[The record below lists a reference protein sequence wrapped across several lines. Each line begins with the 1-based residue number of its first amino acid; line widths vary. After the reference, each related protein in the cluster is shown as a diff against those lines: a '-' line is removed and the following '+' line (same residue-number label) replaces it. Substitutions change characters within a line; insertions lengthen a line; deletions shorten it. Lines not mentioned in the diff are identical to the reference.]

1 MSIAEIKKRLSK
13 MNVRQRRAIRTFLID
28 LETEPK
34 VGTVAWKREMA
45 RRIDEMKAGNFYTMD
60 EVRALIDQRRR

>member
-1 MSIAEIKKRLSK
+1 MSIAEVKERLSK
-13 MNVRQRRAIRTFLID
+13 MNVRQRRAIRSFLND

-45 RRIDEMKAGNFYTMD
+45 RRIDEAKAGNFYTLD
-60 EVRALIDQRRR
+60 EVRALIEQRRR

>member
-45 RRIDEMKAGNFYTMD
+45 RRIDEMKEGNFYTMD

>member
-1 MSIAEIKKRLSK
+1 MSVAEIKKRLSK